1 MKRLTTL
8 LFCFLTVGLFAQDL
22 GEGMYAKIETDK
34 GDIIIQLEYEKVP
47 LTVSSFVALAEG
59 KLKYDTVVVKEPFF
73 DSLKFHRVIDN
84 FMVQGGD
91 PLGNGTG
98 GPGYRFPDEIDSS
111 LTHSGPGILSMANS
125 GPNTNGSQFF
135 ITHKATP
142 WLDGKHAVFGHV
154 IVGQEVVDKIA
165 QDDIIKAVKII
176 RIGDDAEK
184 FKAGKYFKKSLK
196 TMDKEEAKKAK
207 TRNATFFK
215 EMAEQFPKAKKTA
228 SGLMYVT
235 IEEGDGTHPVSGTEV
250 EVHYTGTF
258 LDGKKFDSSKD
269 RNKTFKFKVDES
281 RVIQGWHEGL
291 KYAENGG
298 KIKLILP
305 YWLAYGKQGR
315 ASIPPKATLIFDIEL
330 ISMK

>member
-142 WLDGKHAVFGHV
+142 WLDGKHTVFGAV
-154 IVGQEVVDKIA
+154 VQGQEVVDSIGSVPRNRADRPNEPIYLK
-165 QDDIIKAVKII
+165 KVTII
-176 RIGDDAEK
+176 RNGDA
-184 FKAGKYFKKSLK
+184 
-196 TMDKEEAKKAK
+196 AKNF
-207 TRNATFFK
+207 NA
-215 EMAEQFPKAKKTA
+215 
-228 SGLMYVT
+228 S
-235 IEEGDGTHPVSGTEV
+235 
-250 EVHYTGTF
+250 
-258 LDGKKFDSSKD
+258 
-269 RNKTFKFKVDES
+269 KTFNE
-281 RVIQGWHEGL
+281 L
-291 KYAENGG
+291 K
-298 KIKLILP
+298 
-305 YWLAYGKQGR
+305 
-315 ASIPPKATLIFDIEL
+315 
-330 ISMK
+330 